1 MVNVRTTLLFL
12 FLSSLYAQESTVFVQ
27 VIPQVHARDSS
38 TKIYIAGNQPRIG
51 NWSPNAVSL
60 QRLNDSVWSFSG
72 SFTRGTVLQFKVTN
86 GSWDGEALY
95 DSTSVPRNFVIEV
108 TKDTTVI
115 LRPLFWKTQLKRMK
129 PESAVKGKVV
139 FHRQMT
145 GEGLNHRRDVMV
157 WLPPSYETHTSIRYP
172 VLYMHD
178 GQNIFDPSTA
188 FTGYDWR
195 VDEVTDSLISLKAIE
210 EIIII
215 GLYNT
220 PDRLP
225 EYSDSPLGSAYVDF
239 VVNIVKPMIDSA
251 YRTKPDRRHTAVMG
265 SSMGALSSL
274 LFVWKQP
281 DVFGAAACLS
291 TSFWY
296 DDEKMLNEIKEYAG
310 HKKDVRIY
318 LDCGEREKELLSGYR
333 RMVDILKKKGF
344 TKGKD
349 LEYHIESK
357 GVHTEHSWAHRVW
370 RPLMFLYGKNGM

>member
-1 MVNVRTTLLFL
+1 MVNVRTALLFI
-12 FLSSLYAQESTVFVQ
+12 FLSSLYAQESIVTLN
-27 VIPQVHARDSS
+27 VIPAAHARDSN
-38 TKIYIAGNQPRIG
+38 TMIYVAGNQPRIG
-51 NWSPNAVSL
+51 NWSPNAVAL
-60 QRLNDSVWSFSG
+60 HRLNDSVWSFSG
-72 SFTRGTVLQFKVTN
+72 SFIYGTVLQFKITN

-95 DSTSVPRNFVIEV
+95 DSTSIPRNTVIEV

-115 LRPLFWKTQLKRMK
+115 LRPLLWKTQLKKLK

-157 WLPPSYETHTSIRYP
+157 WLPPSYESNRSKRYP

-178 GQNIFDPSTA
+178 GQNVFDPSTA

-195 VDEVTDSLISLKAIE
+195 VDEVADSLITEKGIE
-210 EIIII
+210 EIIIVA
-215 GLYNT
+215 LYNT

-225 EYSDSPLGSAYVDF
+225 EYSDSPLGSAYLNF

-251 YRTKPDRRHTAVMG
+251 YRTKSDRKHTAVMG

-274 LFVWKQP
+274 LFAWKRP

-296 DDEKMLNEIKEYAG
+296 DDERTLKEIRDYAG

-318 LDCGEREKELLSGYR
+318 LDCGEREKDLLGGYR
-333 RMVDILKKKGF
+333 TMVDLLKKKGY

-357 GVHTEHSWAHRVW
+357 GVHTEHSWANRVW
-370 RPLMFLYGKNGM
+370 RPLVFLYGKK